1 MNALK
6 LFCGFDSKLFHTI
19 QLVIEFAIRRFNHI
33 MKKAFTIFIGFL
45 HDFAAG
51 CWCASVLAVYWVHH
65 IEQEEGL
72 GRLLFGLK
80 KQFFII
86 GLICVS
92 TVLVAGAGRVFT
104 YAYGGNV
111 YGDEAEKLRKRMLI
125 IKHILLLVAFSA
137 GIFWQYVMVY
147 N

>member
-1 MNALK
+1 
-6 LFCGFDSKLFHTI
+6 
-19 QLVIEFAIRRFNHI
+19 

-51 CWCASVLAVYWVHH
+51 CWGASLLAVYWVHR

-80 KQFFII
+80 KQFFYI
-86 GLICVS
+86 GLVCVA
-92 TVLVAGAGRVFT
+92 TVLIAGAGRMFT

-111 YGDEAEKLRKRMLI
+111 YGDDAEKLRKRMLI
-125 IKHILLLVAFSA
+125 IKHILLSVAFSA